1 VRSPAS
7 AEGHRYKF
15 RLIIAGMTP
24 LSTEAIRIVKALCEE
39 LLSGLYYLEVV
50 DICQQPPEVL
60 DEQIIEAPTL
70 VRRFPLPHRRMV
82 GNLPELERLMQ
93 GLEVR

>member
-1 VRSPAS
+1 
-7 AEGHRYKF
+7 
-15 RLIIAGMTP
+15 MTP
-24 LSTEAIRIVKALCEE
+24 LSTEAIRTVKALCED